1 MLHNILQYGL
11 LALAL
16 ICAIG
21 GYLSKVRRNALW
33 IAALAGGAAAAAAH
47 YEGFWVMI
55 VFSLIMIWAGFAA
68 MRAIDL
74 AWRVKLGLVVATFL
88 LSCLCLW
95 PTVHHM
101 SAGKVPCPQYILDNV
116 TFRLVAGLD
125 LRGGLRLVYTV
136 DVEEAIRDKRDRY
149 YDEMRQMLATSFG
162 FHSGDKP
169 PTREELAK
177 LNDKIEMDKPRAK
190 ADTIILAFKDAS
202 DSTKLDERFNKRF
215 QWEMSTIRQPDN
227 KTYTFRIRTEVES
240 QIRDRAVTQAKETI
254 MRRVDE
260 LGLREASVTVRDE
273 DIIIEVPGEDEKTF
287 REIRE
292 IISKTARLEFKML
305 DDDTDFIGN
314 AIKKM
319 GPKPELPAG
328 IRLQAQTQSVG
339 PGKTNQIHAATIEKQ
354 PNETMQQALDRLK
367 TWVETLGVPSD
378 REVGFGLTRDTDPDT
393 LKQTET
399 GWQTYYLFSRADVT
413 GDQIRDASAQ
423 ADQGS
428 QSLGGWHVALTFTD
442 SGGERFEEITG
453 ANIKRRFAIILDGKT
468 ESAPVIQSRI
478 AGGHAQITMGASD
491 PQTQLEESRKLELVL
506 RSGALPAPITP
517 SNEQRIGPSL
527 GLDAIG
533 QGVKAS
539 LIGSVVVLIFMVF
552 YYHRAGFIADV
563 AVIFNLMMQMAVLA
577 SFGASMTLPGIAGL
591 ALTIGMSVDANV
603 LINERIREELRAGK
617 SARAAVDAGYDR
629 AFAAIL
635 DGHVTTLLS
644 GLVLAQYGTGPIKG
658 FAVTLIVGMVA
669 SLYTTVFSTR
679 VIFDWWVRGLKAK
692 TLSVG

>member
-1 MLHNILQYGL
+1 MLQNILQYGL
-11 LALAL
+11 LGLAL
-16 ICAIG
+16 VCAVG
-21 GYLSKVRRNALW
+21 GYLSKVRRNSLW
-33 IAALAGGAAAAAAH
+33 IAAVAGGSAAAAAH
-47 YEGFWVMI
+47 YDSFWVMVI
-55 VFSLIMIWAGFAA
+55 FALIMLWSAITAA
-68 MRAIDL
+68 RYIDL
-74 AWRVKLGLVVATFL
+74 AWRVKLGMVIATGL
-88 LSCLCLW
+88 LCILSLW
-95 PTVHHM
+95 PTAHRL
-101 SAGKVPCPQYILDNV
+101 SSGKVPCPQYIKDNV
-116 TFRLVAGLD
+116 GFQMVAGLD

-149 YDEMRQMLATSFG
+149 YDEMRQMLTTSFG

-169 PTREELAK
+169 PTRDELAK

-190 ADTIILAFKDAS
+190 ADLINLVFKDAS
-202 DSTKLDERFNKRF
+202 DASKLDERFNKRF
-215 QWEMSTIRQPDN
+215 QWEMTTLRQQDG
-227 KTYTFRIRTEVES
+227 KTFNFRIRTEVES
-240 QIRDRAVTQAKETI
+240 QIRERAVTQAKETI
-254 MRRVDE
+254 LRRVDE

-287 REIRE
+287 KEIRE

-305 DDDTDFIGN
+305 DDDTDFIGT
-314 AIKKM
+314 AVKKL

-328 IRLQAQTQSVG
+328 IRLEAQTQSVG
-339 PGKTNQIHAATIEKQ
+339 PGKTNQIHAAVIEKQ
-354 PNETMQQALDRLK
+354 SNETMQQALDRLK
-367 TWVETLGVPSD
+367 AWVETLGVPSD
-378 REVGFGLTRDTDPDT
+378 REVGYGVVRSTDPDT
-393 LKQTET
+393 LVQKET

-468 ESAPVIQSRI
+468 ESAPVIQSKI

-527 GLDAIG
+527 GLDSIK
-533 QGVKAS
+533 QGVKAAA
-539 LIGSVVVLIFMVF
+539 IGSAVVLIFMVI
-552 YYHRAGFIADV
+552 YYHRAGFIADI
-563 AVIFNLMMQMAVLA
+563 AVLFNLLMQMAVLA
-577 SFGASMTLPGIAGL
+577 GFGASMTLPGIAGL
-591 ALTIGMSVDANV
+591 ALTIGMAVDANV

-617 SARAAVDAGYDR
+617 SVRAAVDAGYDR
-629 AFAAIL
+629 AFAAIF

-644 GLVLAQYGTGPIKG
+644 GLVLAQYGSGPIKG
-658 FAVTLIVGMVA
+658 FAVTLVVGIVA
-669 SLYTTVFSTR
+669 SLFTTVFSTR
-679 VIFDWWVRGLKAK
+679 VIFDWWARGLKAK
-692 TLSVG
+692 TLSMG